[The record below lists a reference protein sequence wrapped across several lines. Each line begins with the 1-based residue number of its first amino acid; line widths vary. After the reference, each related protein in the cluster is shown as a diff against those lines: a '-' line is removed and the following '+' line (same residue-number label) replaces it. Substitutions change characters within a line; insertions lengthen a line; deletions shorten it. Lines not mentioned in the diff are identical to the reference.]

1 MAIGKI
7 RETIW
12 LSIVSPRKWLLIV
25 TYDQFMMVMKSEWVT
40 SFFWGDNLMENKAI
54 FNIFPMNNET
64 FDYDS
69 RLFIISL
76 WWLFAHIGENDDKPM
91 DLLGLYRCVW
101 LFSRENM
108 ENYDEPLLFGGWY
121 YIYGMPY
128 FGQPRACWGS
138 NDQGICIFDV
148 SSVLRWDRPRWSTF
162 RRARA
167 RATRCHEV
175 YEVWPEAWTLV
186 QPRVSPELASD
197 FDPFES
203 AHFNDR
209 YRKWWPANS
218 CETIVTWAVVT
229 SGALLVL

>member
-1 MAIGKI
+1 MIVHSLPKKMAFDCDL
-7 RETIW
+7 W
-12 LSIVSPRKWLLIV
+12 SV
-25 TYDQFMMVMKSEWVT
+25 YDGYATWMSHF
-40 SFFWGDNLMENKAI
+40 FFWGDNLMENKAI

-76 WWLFAHIGENDDKPM
+76 WWLFAHIGKNDDKPM

-101 LFSRENM
+101 LFSQENM
-108 ENYDEPLLFGGWY
+108 ENYDEPLLFGGWC
-121 YIYGMPY
+121 YIYMDGMPY
-128 FGQPRACWGS
+128 FGQPLACWGS

-197 FDPFES
+197 FDSFES
-203 AHFNDR
+203 AQKWSLQKMVT
-209 YRKWWPANS
+209 RK
-218 CETIVTWAVVT
+218 
-229 SGALLVL
+229 